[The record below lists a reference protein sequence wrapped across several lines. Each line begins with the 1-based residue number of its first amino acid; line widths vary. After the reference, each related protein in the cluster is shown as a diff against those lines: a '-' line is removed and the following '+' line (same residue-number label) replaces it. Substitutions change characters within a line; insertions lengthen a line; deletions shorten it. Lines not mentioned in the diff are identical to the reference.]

1 MCTVLVFNMFL
12 ACSYLVPSLFHMCT
26 MLVHVL
32 YLNLQDAPLGVVI
45 LLGHLWMSL
54 PCPHLPRSVF
64 PDIEVLRTGKN
75 GDH

>member
-1 MCTVLVFNMFL
+1 
-12 ACSYLVPSLFHMCT
+12 MCT

-64 PDIEVLRTGKN
+64 PDIEVLRHGTPGEEW
-75 GDH
+75 